1 MRYLGKSSVASFL
14 RIALSVVWVMG
25 IALIVFLVVGSI
37 LLIVFG
43 PPQGAC
49 ISIGSSHDIV
59 SIGFTN
65 IQSHPKI
72 FTLQTDFLQV
82 EFMDAVIKNSKQLI
96 LGFLSL
102 GIIMVGLGMAIIYQL
117 RKILT
122 TLEAGTPFVIENVNR
137 IRKIGLLI
145 FGGIVA
151 QFIAGLF
158 LGRAIMENVIV
169 KGTIFTAK
177 SGFNGDTIFIA
188 LVILVIAEIF
198 RQGTLLKEEH
208 DLTI

>member
-25 IALIVFLVVGSI
+25 IALIVLLVVGSI

-43 PPQGAC
+43 PPQGAYV
-49 ISIGSSHDIV
+49 SIGSSNDIV

-96 LGFLSL
+96 LGFLSF
-102 GIIMVGLGMAIIYQL
+102 GIIMVGVGMAIIYQL

-122 TLEAGTPFVIENVNR
+122 TLEAGTPFVLQNVNR

-177 SGFNGDTIFIA
+177 SGFNGDAIFIA
-188 LVILVIAEIF
+188 LVILVIAEIV